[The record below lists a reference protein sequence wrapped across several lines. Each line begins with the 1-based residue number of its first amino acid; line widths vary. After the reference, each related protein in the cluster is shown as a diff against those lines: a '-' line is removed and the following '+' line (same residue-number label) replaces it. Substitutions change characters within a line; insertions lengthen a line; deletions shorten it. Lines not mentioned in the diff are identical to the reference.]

1 MVEVAAESYRNARVL
16 LTSRDVVYAR
26 FLSERL
32 AREGMHVQLS
42 GPTGVGPTTDLD
54 PSQIDVVI
62 VETHGLGEADWAMVE
77 LVRERAPLIEVIAIS
92 AGPLVDAAVEAL
104 RTGVF
109 SILAYPVTDDQLVR
123 DVSSACARKRRG
135 EVRLRATE
143 GRTT

>member
-1 MVEVAAESYRNARVL
+1 MVEVAAESCRSERVL

-62 VETHGLGEADWAMVE
+62 VETHGLAEADWAMVE

-92 AGPLVDAAVEAL
+92 AGPLLDAAVEAL

-123 DVSSACARKRRG
+123 DVRSACARKRRG